1 MSTGRRPPGFVPG
14 YMTEDLQPREIS
26 GPPRY
31 TSRTNGPVD
40 RITLATQDGKP
51 IGYFYAND
59 EDEAAGFQ
67 PIAGASADEQ
77 NLVAP
82 WNRML
87 LDAKKRGLKPSAAL
101 DEMLPATHRN
111 SRIVPGSRNRSASLD
126 ALGALAGDPAAKK
139 EDSR

>member
-14 YMTEDLQPREIS
+14 YMTEDLQMREIS

-31 TSRTNGPVD
+31 TYRTDKPVEH
-40 RITLATQDGKP
+40 ITLATQEGKP

-59 EDEAAGFQ
+59 EDEAAGCQ
-67 PIAGASADEQ
+67 PLAGASPDEM
-77 NLVAP
+77 NLFPP

-101 DEMLPATHRN
+101 DEMVGATHRN
-111 SRIVPGSRNRSASLD
+111 SRILPGSRTTSASLH
-126 ALGALAGDPAAKK
+126 ALEALAGDPAKK
-139 EDSR
+139 EKSR

>member
-1 MSTGRRPPGFVPG
+1 MSIVGRPPGFIPG

-31 TSRTNGPVD
+31 TSRTNGPVEH
-40 RITLATQDGKP
+40 ITLATQQGEL
-51 IGYFYAND
+51 IGYLYFND
-59 EDEAAGFQ
+59 EDDAAGWL
-67 PIAGASADEQ
+67 PLAGASPDAQ

-101 DEMLPATHRN
+101 EEMLRVTLQYSHVA
-111 SRIVPGSRNRSASLD
+111 PGSRKTSASID
-126 ALGALAGDPAAKK
+126 ALKALADG
-139 EDSR
+139 